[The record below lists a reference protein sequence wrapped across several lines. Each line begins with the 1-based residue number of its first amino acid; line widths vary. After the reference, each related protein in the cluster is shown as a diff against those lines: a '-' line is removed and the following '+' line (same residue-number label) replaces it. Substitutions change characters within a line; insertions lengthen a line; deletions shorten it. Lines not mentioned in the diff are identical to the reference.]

1 MKTKITVFSLVLVLC
16 SMLASAQNNSVED
29 ANNII
34 AKFKEKDSGISKFF
48 SSAYGYAIFPEIGKG
63 GFVVGGAG
71 GKGTVYK
78 GGSPVADVKMSQVSV
93 GAQIGG
99 QKYSE
104 VIFFKN
110 AETYNEF
117 VSGTFEFAA
126 QISAVA
132 LAEGVS
138 QDAAYQDGLLVFTLS
153 IGGLMAEVSAG
164 GQKFKVEAY

>member
-1 MKTKITVFSLVLVLC
+1 MKTKTAIISILLVVISITGF
-16 SMLASAQNNSVED
+16 AQKNSVED
-29 ANNII
+29 ANNTIT
-34 AKFKEKDSGISKFF
+34 KFKEKESGISKFF
-48 SSAYGYAIFPEIGKG
+48 NSAYGYAVFPSIGKG

-104 VIFFKN
+104 IIFFQN

-117 VSGTFEFAA
+117 VKGTYEFAA

-138 QDAAYQDGLLVFTLS
+138 NDAAYRDGLVVMTLS

-164 GQKFKVEAY
+164 GQKFRVETY